1 MAADY
6 SIIANQTV
14 QPNQPVAFLDAP
26 CPCNQGYIFKKGAGT
41 FLLASNAP
49 RNNSC
54 NCGCCCRKLYS
65 TDYGVEA
72 HLNVLIPTDGTVE
85 EIRFGLVV
93 DGVIDTDSVML
104 ATPAAVEVAE
114 NIGTGIVVSVP
125 SICGCDSIALVN
137 LSTQPVTVVNG
148 NMKFDYEGV
157 RRIR

>member
-14 QPNQPVAFLDAP
+14 EPNQPVAFLDSP
-26 CPCNQGYIFKKGAGT
+26 CPCNQGFIFKKGAGA

-49 RNNSC
+49 GSNGC
-54 NCGCCCRKLYS
+54 NCGCGCRKIYA

-72 HLNVLIPTDGTVE
+72 HLNVMIPTGGTVE
-85 EIRFGLVV
+85 EIKFALVV
-93 DGVIDTDSVML
+93 DGVTDLDSVML
-104 ATPAAVEVAE
+104 TTPSAVEVAD

-125 SICGCDSIALVN
+125 SICRCDSLALVN
-137 LSTQPVTVVNG
+137 LSTQPITVVNG

-157 RRIR
+157 RRIN